1 MLGQRQKRQNLAFRE
16 FRIRWWYMPLG
27 GEGGSG
33 GQFWQHETL
42 SQNKNKT
49 KQQQKNL
56 NQPTKIPKIRK
67 YRHFW
72 VSGDLE
78 ETSFPY

>member
-1 MLGQRQKRQNLAFRE
+1 
-16 FRIRWWYMPLG
+16 MPLG

-49 KQQQKNL
+49 KQQKTST
-56 NQPTKIPKIRK
+56 NQLK
-67 YRHFW
+67 YPELGNTDI
-72 VSGDLE
+72 SGSRE
-78 ETSFPY
+78 I